1 LPKERIELWVVAL
14 AGLVPVAF
22 LLAYWTMFGFAGDFA
37 HREVLQHEVVRGQFT
52 LFLSGFHYSML
63 VGLTLNRCRGRAAM
77 VVLVACLTGWGIVG
91 LGFSTF
97 GNELFLALVEFVL
110 QFYGV
115 LIVEISLVGAWLGY
129 QLVWRLS
136 GWPLGFFPKNRAFG
150 R

>member
-1 LPKERIELWVVAL
+1 LPKERIELWIVAL

-52 LFLSGFHYSML
+52 LFLSGFYYSVL
-63 VGLTLNRCRGRAAM
+63 VGLTLNRWRGRAAM
-77 VVLVACLTGWGIVG
+77 VVLVACLAGWGIVR

-97 GNELFLALVEFVL
+97 GNELFVALVEFFL
-110 QFYGV
+110 QSYGV
-115 LIVEISLVGAWLGY
+115 VIVQIFLVGAWLGY
-129 QLVWRLS
+129 QLVWGLM
-136 GWPLGFFPKNRAFG
+136 GWPLGFFPKNREFV